1 MLLGKAK
8 LDTVKVLICKA
19 LIDAYVSH
27 DESISVNN
35 ALRKYNEMK

>member
-19 LIDAYVSH
+19 LIDAYIIH
-27 DESISVNN
+27 DESFSVIN